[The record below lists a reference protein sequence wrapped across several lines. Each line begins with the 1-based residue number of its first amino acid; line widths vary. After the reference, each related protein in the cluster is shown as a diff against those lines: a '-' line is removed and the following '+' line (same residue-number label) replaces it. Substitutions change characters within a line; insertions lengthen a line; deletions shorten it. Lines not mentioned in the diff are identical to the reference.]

1 MCGSVHRNKPVN
13 NPLTRTNKERTASL
27 QKGGD
32 DAGQPRLGSSDRQLA
47 QLIADCGKQHDEE
60 HIAADNKE
68 QIPLAGKCIQIQIAS
83 QQAADDLIQHV
94 DGEHI
99 GRRAVDDPALQREL
113 TEEQQQQNSGKNNKD
128 RTIPRKSAVDDTLMQ
143 GQRSVGAKD
152 ERRGSCNSEEQPLFG
167 TMPGVIAR
175 QIASQQI
182 DHHKM
187 CKSLAGI
194 LHHIVGCE
202 RWNQA
207 EDEQQ

>member
-1 MCGSVHRNKPVN
+1 MERNTAKRTLEKLLSVCICLCMLGAMLPAQVFA
-13 NPLTRTNKERTASL
+13 EEADTAQTETVQDTAPKDTVYL
-27 QKGGD
+27 
-32 DAGQPRLGSSDRQLA
+32 SS
-47 QLIADCGKQHDEE
+47 
-60 HIAADNKE
+60 
-68 QIPLAGKCIQIQIAS
+68 
-83 QQAADDLIQHV
+83 ADDLIQHI

-99 GRRAVDDPALQREL
+99 GRRTVDDPALQREL

>member
-1 MCGSVHRNKPVN
+1 MPASHGSILPIV
-13 NPLTRTNKERTASL
+13 SL
-27 QKGGD
+27 
-32 DAGQPRLGSSDRQLA
+32 RSSF
-47 QLIADCGKQHDEE
+47 ADCGKQHDEE

-143 GQRSVGAKD
+143 GQQL
-152 ERRGSCNSEEQPLFG
+152 RR
-167 TMPGVIAR
+167 R
-175 QIASQQI
+175 
-182 DHHKM
+182 K
-187 CKSLAGI
+187 
-194 LHHIVGCE
+194 
-202 RWNQA
+202 R
-207 EDEQQ
+207 

>member
-1 MCGSVHRNKPVN
+1 MN

-32 DAGQPRLGSSDRQLA
+32 DAGQPRLDSSDRQLA

-99 GRRAVDDPALQREL
+99 GRRAVMIRLCSE
-113 TEEQQQQNSGKNNKD
+113 NS
-128 RTIPRKSAVDDTLMQ
+128 RKSNSSKTAV
-143 GQRSVGAKD
+143 KIIKI
-152 ERRGSCNSEEQPLFG
+152 EQSREKVL
-167 TMPGVIAR
+167 
-175 QIASQQI
+175 
-182 DHHKM
+182 
-187 CKSLAGI
+187 
-194 LHHIVGCE
+194 
-202 RWNQA
+202 
-207 EDEQQ
+207 